1 MIIFSQ
7 KTLASLADTHTSAP
21 AVRSAWGSA
30 IAAIVCFGLFVMESA
45 HAIDIPAL
53 PAVEPSIS
61 AVNPALMQLRE
72 RLLEERKALL
82 ARTNDHNKIC
92 GAVEAGSAADAS
104 CTRAYPALEAAINS
118 HIQASKQYNDN
129 YLAAVNLAASQKPVP
144 HTDTSVVD
152 ARNVPSGL
160 PKALDNAIAT
170 AYSTAPSGVSDR
182 VRKGFQAVM
191 DRDWKVAKAWF
202 EDALHRDPNN
212 AGLKRLVALTENG
225 PSTAA
230 VDSRYEPA
238 GLGGSANAKSANAT
252 SGKIKPESVSTA
264 NPNLPLPDPNDIY
277 LMFPGLKKMED
288 KEALDY
294 LFGFDPYPTAS
305 KAERT
310 N

>member
-1 MIIFSQ
+1 MIILSQ
-7 KTLASLADTHTSAP
+7 KTLALLVDTHTAAP
-21 AVRSAWGSA
+21 AVRSAWVSA
-30 IAAIVCFGLFVMESA
+30 IAAIVCLGLLVMESA
-45 HAIDIPAL
+45 QAIDIPAL
-53 PAVEPSIS
+53 PAVEPSIT
-61 AVNPALMQLRE
+61 AVNPALAQLRE

-92 GAVEAGSAADAS
+92 GAVESGSAADAS

-129 YLAAVNLAASQKPVP
+129 YLAAVNLAASQKPAP
-144 HTDTSVVD
+144 HTDTSAVD

-160 PKALDNAIAT
+160 PKALDNAITT
-170 AYSTAPSGVSDR
+170 AYSSAPPGVSDR

-212 AGLKRLVALTENG
+212 ARLKRLVALTENG

-230 VDSRYEPA
+230 VDSRNEPV
-238 GLGGSANAKSANAT
+238 GLGGSANAKSTNAASDKT
-252 SGKIKPESVSTA
+252 KSASVSTA
-264 NPNLPLPDPNDIY
+264 NPNIQLPDPNDIY

-288 KEALDY
+288 KETLDY

-305 KAERT
+305 KAEKT